1 MTLLM
6 RVRGR
11 DGEKEWREN
20 INLKPFQSAEGDL
33 RQLQGKT
40 RSGLLLARL
49 LFVGI
54 DETFIRTSQIPVGQ
68 GLRQLFYADIA
79 E

>member
-1 MTLLM
+1 M
-6 RVRGR
+6 RVRGGDR
-11 DGEKEWREN
+11 EKEWREN
-20 INLKPFQSAEGDL
+20 INLKSFQSAEEGL

-54 DETFIRTSQIPVGQ
+54 DEAFIRAGQIPVGQ

>member
-1 MTLLM
+1 M
-6 RVRGR
+6 RVRDG

-20 INLKPFQSAEGDL
+20 INLKSFQSAEGGL

-68 GLRQLFYADIA
+68 GFRQLFYADIA